1 MNIRVRFA
9 PSPTGYL
16 HVGGTRTALFN
27 WLYARHEGGK
37 FLLRIEDTDKARS
50 TDEHRQVILDGLS
63 WLGLDWDEELVFQGA
78 RVKRHQEI
86 ADRLLTEGKAYLD
99 EGAIRFRVPPGEI
112 AWEDAVHG
120 RISFQGADIKDFII
134 LRSDRTPIYNLAV
147 VVDDLDM
154 RITHVLRGDDHIS
167 NTPKQI
173 ALYQAL
179 DAPLPVFGHVPM
191 INGPDG
197 KKLSKRHGAT
207 AVGDYQHMGILP
219 AAMRNFLALLGW
231 SPGGDREIM
240 TLDEMI
246 QLFSFAGIQQKAAI
260 FDMTKLEWM
269 NGQYLSMTPAEQLL
283 PLVAPQ
289 LETLGVNGNKEAVL
303 KAIAAVKTRSRTTLD
318 VARQVAARLLPPRRA
333 APRPA
338 LGVPLG
344 LLPRPQV
351 AHVLLEEPQ
360 RLSTPGRLHQVVPH
374 LVQLACPHLL
384 AVVPLRQADRQQ
396 RERRRGNLDP
406 RHVDELRADPE
417 HLAGH
422 VRGPDGALP
431 RALILIDQHVERV
444 DHGAQPPHHRGVPI
458 LLGLVQHVG
467 DVGRQRGARQHPQP
481 TVAHLGQVH
490 DVGSDGDG
498 ARGERRVGPADR
510 GPGGPH
516 GVGRRRA
523 RHRPSQPAARPPAP
537 AAAAERRQ
545 LGRLRP
551 GGRNDRDQA
560 LRPVDPARPAERH

>member
-1 MNIRVRFA
+1 MTDPIRVRFA

-16 HVGGTRTALFN
+16 HVGGARTALFN
-27 WLYARHEGGK
+27 WLYARHEGGQ

-50 TDEHRQVILDGLS
+50 TDEHTQVILDGLS

-78 RVKRHQEI
+78 RVQRHQEI
-86 ADRLLTEGKAYLD
+86 ADRLLAEGKAYME

-269 NGQYLSMTPAEQLL
+269 NGQYLSMTPAEDLY

-289 LETLGVNGNKEAVL
+289 LEKLGVNGNREAVL

-318 VARQVAARLLPPRRA
+318 VARQVAARLDAKHVVFDDKAKKEISKDPAGYKASLEASLAVLKA
-333 APRPA
+333 ADW
-338 LGVPLG
+338 
-344 LLPRPQV
+344 
-351 AHVLLEEPQ
+351 
-360 RLSTPGRLHQVVPH
+360 TPGAL
-374 LVQLACPHLL
+374 
-384 AVVPLRQADRQQ
+384 
-396 RERRRGNLDP
+396 ERT
-406 RHVDELRADPE
+406 LRA
-417 HLAGH
+417 LAEQQG
-422 VRGPDGALP
+422 VAAGKIFQPIRIALTGGTVSEPVNELLYVVGKEAALKRLGA
-431 RALILIDQHVERV
+431 AIS
-444 DHGAQPPHHRGVPI
+444 
-458 LLGLVQHVG
+458 
-467 DVGRQRGARQHPQP
+467 
-481 TVAHLGQVH
+481 
-490 DVGSDGDG
+490 GSS
-498 ARGERRVGPADR
+498 
-510 GPGGPH
+510 PG
-516 GVGRRRA
+516 
-523 RHRPSQPAARPPAP
+523 
-537 AAAAERRQ
+537 
-545 LGRLRP
+545 
-551 GGRNDRDQA
+551 
-560 LRPVDPARPAERH
+560 